1 MGKPWL
7 KASLHAGLRNYST
20 ATDLHINAVRGRSH
34 LHLTIRNIGPKLQ
47 SLAVQIR
54 VSVQRNNYIRHFIPI
69 YFFYGTT
76 PLVGHAWPPHYR
88 GFSITFRNTAIGR
101 TPKPE
106 AETSDNTQHTRETDI
121 HAPVSFETAV
131 PKIKWPQTH
140 ALDRSAIGIGYE

>member
-34 LHLTIRNIGPKLQ
+34 LHSTIRNIGPKLQ

-69 YFFYGTT
+69 YFFLWHDTASG
-76 PLVGHAWPPHYR
+76 PWPPHYR
-88 GFSITFRNTAIGR
+88 GFAITFRNTAIGR

-106 AETSDNTQHTRETDI
+106 AETSNCQHTTHTRNR
-121 HAPVSFETAV
+121 HPCPGKFRNRS
-131 PKIKWPQTH
+131 PKNQVAADPRLRPLGH
-140 ALDRSAIGIGYE
+140 RDRL